1 MPTLVSKDSLSSAN
15 ITGSNNFLSVI
26 TTTNA
31 LQTAGTTTAAVSTA
45 FVTHTAFTGAGETV
59 TAIGLELSAIANPPL
74 TGITITLRVRNTTD
88 GINTDYV
95 YNATDLNTGGRGWYF
110 FSLGAGQVFTS
121 GKSWQV
127 QVAASVSSRV
137 SLYRTATA
145 GDWNRIFVTNT
156 DATFA
161 TGDSLYLGGR
171 ILTSGSPTT
180 TSMLVDTTISLA
192 NLTINDY
199 SSLAWTSNGITMTL
213 SGSFNIFCGGSFTVG
228 TALSPVSGLIEF
240 SNSSFGL
247 NAFSAYGPCTLNIY
261 GSDVSTDYYIDL
273 ASTANAGQANA
284 VLASAPDWVGGQLVA
299 YSSTRANAGTPVG
312 CEVRTISS
320 VSSTTVTSTANFT
333 YAHDVRTLGTYTTI
347 NDTAIACL
355 MNRGFTIANTAAA
368 TGSWYGSLY
377 GAITCTLS
385 NVFLRDQGANVTA
398 AGIVPSKFGLI
409 ADITSG
415 GSFTV
420 TNCSFYPSSQTSVC
434 GISSEN
440 TTLRKSTNYTISS
453 CLFVLRSLSGSSIIY
468 NGANDST
475 HTVTDCVSL
484 CIGNSTGNTL
494 FPRTSNSANIVVNNL
509 RSHGFYYTLARSE
522 IPTDGNLG
530 TVTVDGVFHFGWG
543 FLSVSNNYTNFSG
556 GNFNIGNTVIN
567 NSIAY
572 NGAGSTLNGVLVT
585 AGIIQSKTLLNSC
598 KFLGYPRLM
607 YGTDTVNTGINFNQ
621 CHYEE
626 ASVASNC
633 SILIGTSQNINVS
646 LTSCYL
652 YTTFANQSFVNTQ
665 NTNLPVYT
673 NRGRISYR
681 LCSFNGDGS
690 TFIPLINSKFLQNY
704 VVTLDNCTF
713 RDGSSN
719 VTRQYIKM
727 GAVYLSTDTYS
738 GIGNSMELRPNSQN
752 QSTFPFS
759 YQFILP
765 VSKTGTLTVN
775 FKTKSYSLG
784 GTVKA
789 RIKNSFG
796 VLSESTLT
804 VSSSWDSQSIS
815 TTITDAFYESL
826 YLEIELTGTTGYLV
840 IDEITTSTTDNQLL
854 TVDGSSVFLPEG
866 GVAAAEVSN
875 LFC

>member
-15 ITGSNNFLSVI
+15 ITGSNNFLSII

-31 LQTAGTTTAAVSTA
+31 LQTAGTTTAVATTTFA
-45 FVTHTAFTGAGETV
+45 THTAFTGAGETV
-59 TAIGLELSAIANPPL
+59 TAIGLELSAITTPPL

-88 GINTDYV
+88 GVNTDYV
-95 YNATDLNTGGRGWYF
+95 YNATDLSVGGRGWYF

-127 QVAASVSSRV
+127 QVASSTTATRV
-137 SLYRTATA
+137 SFYRTATA

-261 GSDVSTDYYIDL
+261 GADVSTDYYIDL

-299 YSSTRANAGTPVG
+299 YSSTRANVSAPVG

-347 NDTAIACL
+347 NDIAIACL

-409 ADITSG
+409 VDITSG

-420 TNCSFYPSSQTSVC
+420 TNCSFYPSSQTNVG
-434 GISSEN
+434 GIYAEN

-453 CLFVLRSLSGSSIIY
+453 CLFVLRSLSGSYSIVP

-484 CIGNSTGNTL
+484 CIGNSTGSTL
-494 FPRTSNSANIVVNNL
+494 YTRISNSANIVVNNL
-509 RSHGFYYTLARSE
+509 RSHGFYYALTRNEALAGNIGE
-522 IPTDGNLG
+522 I
-530 TVTVDGVFHFGWG
+530 TVDNIFHFGWG
-543 FLSVSNNYTNFSG
+543 FVSIANAYINNGTFVMS
-556 GNFNIGNTVIN
+556 NTVIN

-572 NGAGSTLNGVLVT
+572 NGLNAAANAALVT
-585 AGIIQSKTLLNSC
+585 SGYIHSKVFFNSC

-607 YGTDTVNTGINFNQ
+607 YGTDTVNMGINFNQ

-626 ASVASNC
+626 AVLASSC
-633 SILIGTSQNINVS
+633 SILIGNNNNINVS

-652 YTTFANQSFVNTQ
+652 YTTFANQSFVTTQ
-665 NTNLPVYT
+665 FTSLPIYS

-719 VTRQYIKM
+719 VTRQYVKM

-738 GIGNSMELRPNSQN
+738 GTGNSMELIPNSQN

-789 RIKNSFG
+789 RIENSFG